1 MLVRHGQNQSNDTKN
16 AEFPLV
22 EGLAET
28 DEGAH
33 IMMLRVVLKYTF
45 LEF

>member
-1 MLVRHGQNQSNDTKN
+1 MLVRYGQNQSNDTKN

-22 EGLAET
+22 EGLAKA
-28 DEGAH
+28 DENAH
-33 IMMLRVVLKYTF
+33 IMMLRVVLENTF